1 VKGDR
6 RALVFLL
13 FAIACGLL
21 TLVAEPAHRWVAEAT
36 GVTYLVLAAASALD
50 ARSRSRL

>member
-21 TLVAEPAHRWVAEAT
+21 VPVAQPAHRWVAELT
-36 GVTYLVLAAASALD
+36 GVTYLVLAAASYLD
-50 ARSRSRL
+50 ARSRSRR